1 MNAYCIFLPLKCP
14 EFRTWVWLPTGLF
27 KAYLAENSQ
36 ASVSSL
42 AENLFPEGTLI
53 TLGKKII
60 WGTFVCS
67 LKDMFCDT
75 EKAFENPNISVFLKI
90 SVFSAAGR
98 NLFSIQFYNAND
110 VLLVTIPS

>member
-1 MNAYCIFLPLKCP
+1 M
-14 EFRTWVWLPTGLF
+14 
-27 KAYLAENSQ
+27 
-36 ASVSSL
+36 SSL

-67 LKDMFCDT
+67 LKDMFGFSN
-75 EKAFENPNISVFLKI
+75 AFSVSQNISVFLKT